1 MQDDLVELIRSTRGP
16 CPGDDELYD
25 YHRDALV
32 EKVRSTLS
40 SHMELCGICQTRLK
54 RLEDLESAITQA
66 DSESPGWRSAEE
78 RLRKR
83 VRDMASGKGGGAG
96 G

>member
-1 MQDDLVELIRSTRGP
+1 
-16 CPGDDELYD
+16 
-25 YHRDALV
+25 
-32 EKVRSTLS
+32 
-40 SHMELCGICQTRLK
+40 MELCGICQTRLK